1 MKVGNRQTLPKNILF
16 RLSSVVFGVFLIIFI
31 YLYELNIREATLEQV
46 ELELSETSERLE
58 TIITNTVARYKADLR
73 FLHYTPPISGLARAN
88 ANQGVD
94 PFDQTTFSQWK
105 LRLETIFN
113 GFLENN
119 LAIEQ
124 LRLIEVSAEGKELI
138 RVQRRA
144 GAIEIVPSHAL
155 QAKAGEP
162 YYLPSTRL
170 SPKQIYMSPLSL
182 NKEFGEIAFPYKP
195 MLRFSMP
202 IFTIKDAAM
211 HF

>member
-1 MKVGNRQTLPKNILF
+1 M
-16 RLSSVVFGVFLIIFI
+16 VFGVFLIIFN

-124 LRLIEVSAEGKELI
+124 LRLIEVSAEVGVNSLT
-138 RVQRRA
+138 A
-144 GAIEIVPSHAL
+144 NGAIEIVPNHAL
-155 QAKAGEP
+155 QAKAGSLITYRARDLARNKFTCP
-162 YYLPSTRL
+162 LYL
-170 SPKQIYMSPLSL
+170 
-182 NKEFGEIAFPYKP
+182 
-195 MLRFSMP
+195 
-202 IFTIKDAAM
+202 
-211 HF
+211 